1 MGIPVPRDVLLV
13 GNEFAIVW
21 DDGRED
27 YFNFEK
33 LRRNCPCAM
42 CRGEKDLLGNVFR
55 GPERPLTPRS
65 FEVVAYRRVGA
76 YALQIDW
83 ADGHN
88 DGIYSFEGLRR
99 LAAEPDSA
107 SAPGRPSSG

>member
-1 MGIPVPRDVLLV
+1 MAIPVPRDILLV
-13 GNEFAIVW
+13 SNELAIVW

-27 YFNFEK
+27 YFPLET
-33 LRRNCPCAM
+33 LRRACPCAM
-42 CRGEKDLLGNVFR
+42 CKGEKDILGNLYK

-65 FEVVAYRRVGA
+65 FQMVARRPVGG

-88 DGIYSFEGLRR
+88 DGIYSFETLRK
-99 LAAEPDSA
+99 LGAEIGAA
-107 SAPGRPSSG
+107 SS